1 MIPSG
6 ITTLPLRRE
15 KIGRGRIPQQ
25 FFFTALTG
33 YTKSTLRFDYDGNIK
48 GKY

>member
-25 FFFTALTG
+25 FFTALTG
-33 YTKSTLRFDYDGNIK
+33 YTKSTLRFDFEGNIK